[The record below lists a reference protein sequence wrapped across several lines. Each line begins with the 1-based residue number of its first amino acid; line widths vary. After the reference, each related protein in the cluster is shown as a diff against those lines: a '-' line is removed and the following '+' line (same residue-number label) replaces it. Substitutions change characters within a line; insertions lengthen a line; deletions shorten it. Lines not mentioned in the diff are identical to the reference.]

1 MKRSPIILMIL
12 SMALI
17 AMVISSVGLAATKK
31 VVLQIEGMVWATW
44 PFIIKKALE
53 GLDGVEKADSSFSKK
68 RGEILFDPEKV
79 SEAGIVNKV
88 NEIGFSAKVI
98 EE

>member
-1 MKRSPIILMIL
+1 
-12 SMALI
+12 
-17 AMVISSVGLAATKK
+17 
-31 VVLQIEGMVWATW
+31 
-44 PFIIKKALE
+44 
-53 GLDGVEKADSSFSKK
+53 VEKADLSFSKK